1 MTNKKGIITALT
13 LVLTV
18 GVVVGIF
25 LFSGRG
31 SKVLSTQSGNV
42 IIRMG
47 EDSYIANKV
56 KVKVGTKVTF
66 LNEADTARWPASD
79 LHPSHGIYPE
89 LDPKRPI
96 PAGES
101 WEFTFDKVGE
111 WGIHDHLSPY
121 ITGKIIVVK

>member
-13 LVLTV
+13 LVLTGTAV
-18 GVVVGIF
+18 AGIF

-31 SKVLSTQSGNV
+31 PKILLTQSGTV

-47 EDSYIANKV
+47 EDSYIPNEI

-66 LNEADTARWPASD
+66 LNEINSARWPASD
-79 LHPSHGIYPE
+79 LHPSHGIFPE
-89 LDPKRPI
+89 FDPKRPI

-121 ITGKIIVVK
+121 ITGKIIVVP